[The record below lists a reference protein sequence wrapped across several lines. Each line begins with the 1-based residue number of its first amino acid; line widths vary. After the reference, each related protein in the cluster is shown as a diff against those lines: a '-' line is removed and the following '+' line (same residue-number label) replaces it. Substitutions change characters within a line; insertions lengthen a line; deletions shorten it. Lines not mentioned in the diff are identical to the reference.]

1 METTI
6 LEPTVEKQ
14 LSAEIK
20 EMVNP
25 TKAILLYNDDV
36 NSFEHVIECLIL
48 YCNHSIEQA
57 EQIASIVHNN
67 GKCDVKHGS
76 QKKLKPIYEALQ
88 ENHLSVKIE

>member
-1 METTI
+1 METITLDPI
-6 LEPTVEKQ
+6 VEKQ
-14 LSAEIK
+14 LEAEIK
-20 EMVNP
+20 EMTEP
-25 TKAILLYNDDV
+25 SKAIILYNDDV

-48 YCNHSIEQA
+48 YCNHSTEQA

-67 GKCDVKHGS
+67 GKCDIKHGS

>member
-25 TKAILLYNDDV
+25 TKAILLYNDDI
-36 NSFEHVIECLIL
+36 NSFEHVIECLML

-57 EQIASIVHNN
+57 EQIALIVHNR
-67 GKCDVKHGS
+67 GKCDIKHGS
-76 QKKLKPIYEALQ
+76 YEKLKPVYEVLQ
-88 ENHLSVKIE
+88 EKHLSVKIE